1 MIKDIK
7 NNVIC
12 NEDTEYTI
20 LQFWAPWCGP
30 CRMMK
35 PVVEELFE
43 DSNFGNV
50 SFQRVNVDENPLL
63 SNYHHVQSIPTL
75 LVLKGDTLVE
85 TLVGFKP
92 KNKLMEE
99 LNQVLI

>member
-35 PVVEELFE
+35 PVVKELSE
-43 DSNFGNV
+43 DSNFSNV

-75 LVLKGDTLVE
+75 LVLKGNTLVE